1 VNKFKNNDARINSS
15 AVEKIFSPVN
25 IPALILRAI
34 ADKRD
39 ILAKNIS
46 SLYLIVIAPLVILD
60 GKFTALGIKAGYYEG
75 ELNPLINYLFGYFEI
90 DTVFWLRA
98 LFILFAV
105 AFLAYA
111 YHKYPRCLK
120 KYYLLLVVSVVSY
133 LSINIV
139 HVWVLYQL

>member
-120 KYYLLLVVSVVSY
+120 KYYLLLVVSVISY